1 MAATLA
7 SSKSKSFVVFLLITV
22 ASFSALAD
30 NGPAQILTN
39 ALLCLNN
46 KFIYNRCN
54 EAYRLNQSGDLNVP
68 PEATDQFCNGA
79 CLSETQGL
87 LNCLE
92 NIFSNFM
99 FYNKA
104 TIGDIRGTLRG
115 GCSYTNQRGNFNVGD
130 YMQSET
136 SNSLTL
142 HKPNELHALVLI
154 SGCLLLL
161 FL

>member
-39 ALLCLNN
+39 ALLCFNN

-87 LNCLE
+87 LNCLD

-115 GCSYTNQRGNFNVGD
+115 GCSYTNQRGVYNIYRIVYILNLSSSFSD
-130 YMQSET
+130 PSK
-136 SNSLTL
+136 LT
-142 HKPNELHALVLI
+142 
-154 SGCLLLL
+154 
-161 FL
+161 FLY